1 MCLGL
6 CYLWFGALK
15 FFPALSPAECLA
27 EATVAKMTL
36 GWIEGR
42 LACNLLATME
52 VAIGL
57 ALIIGFRLRWAVLAV
72 MAHMACTLMPIV
84 LLPDQF
90 FGTAPFGLT
99 LVGQYI
105 VKNIVFIAVAFF
117 IYKVETNS
125 FSGLERQK
133 VEN

>member
-42 LACNLLATME
+42 LACNLLAIME

-57 ALIIGFRLRWAVLAV
+57 ALIVGFKLRWAVLAV
-72 MAHMACTLMPIV
+72 IGHMVCTLMPIV

-105 VKNIVFIAVAFF
+105 VKNVVFIAVAIF
-117 IYKVETNS
+117 IYKVESN
-125 FSGLERQK
+125 FS
-133 VEN
+133 VETQPAAL